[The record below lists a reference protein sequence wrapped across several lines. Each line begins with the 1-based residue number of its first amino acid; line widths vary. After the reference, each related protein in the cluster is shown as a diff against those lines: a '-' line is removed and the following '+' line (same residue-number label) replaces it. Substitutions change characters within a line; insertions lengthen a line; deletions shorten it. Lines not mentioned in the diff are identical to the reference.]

1 MLCLV
6 RTKAC
11 KRCGGDLSLESDK
24 YGTYLECIQCGAVYN
39 QPDPVK
45 SNAKG
50 KSERHQPRSVATSNN
65 RV

>member
-39 QPDPVK
+39 LPDPVK
-45 SNAKG
+45 SNAEV
-50 KSERHQPRSVATSNN
+50 KSGHHQPRPVATSNN